1 MHMISPGSFHPTSD
15 VMSDLN
21 KLYFRSVTSGQI
33 WLSTCVEKDAL
44 SSKSKYHSDTF
55 YNLLLFIT
63 SI

>member
-21 KLYFRSVTSGQI
+21 KLYFGFVTLRQI

-44 SSKSKYHSDTF
+44 LSFMYHSDTF
-55 YNLLLFIT
+55 YNLLLFIA